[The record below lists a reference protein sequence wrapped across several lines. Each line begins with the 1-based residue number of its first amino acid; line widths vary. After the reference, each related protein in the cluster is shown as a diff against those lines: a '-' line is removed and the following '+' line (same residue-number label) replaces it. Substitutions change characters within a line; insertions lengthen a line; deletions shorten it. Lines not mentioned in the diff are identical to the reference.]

1 MGIFD
6 IFNSKKEIRS
16 SKIPFRFDNRGAL
29 IHNNI
34 KLIARNIKDY
44 EFELYDLLN
53 DTTES
58 NDISKYNTALFEDMK
73 DDFLEWNKTV
83 EIDIKKKKIVE
94 PLQWRDQ
101 EKYFPF
107 FEKWNKRKEYS
118 WYIKREPFSVLF
130 EK

>member
-1 MGIFD
+1 
-6 IFNSKKEIRS
+6 
-16 SKIPFRFDNRGAL
+16 
-29 IHNNI
+29 
-34 KLIARNIKDY
+34 
-44 EFELYDLLN
+44 
-53 DTTES
+53 
-58 NDISKYNTALFEDMK
+58 MK
-73 DDFLEWNKTV
+73 DEFLEWNKTV
-83 EIDIKKKKIVE
+83 EVDIKKKKIVE